1 MIVSVGVVSVGQ
13 VVRRLE
19 PELSANVVITGTDGS
34 VWSMMIANGADAAL
48 VLSAASVAVAVKL

>member
-1 MIVSVGVVSVGQ
+1 M
-13 VVRRLE
+13 E
-19 PELSANVVITGTDGS
+19 PELSANVVITGADGS